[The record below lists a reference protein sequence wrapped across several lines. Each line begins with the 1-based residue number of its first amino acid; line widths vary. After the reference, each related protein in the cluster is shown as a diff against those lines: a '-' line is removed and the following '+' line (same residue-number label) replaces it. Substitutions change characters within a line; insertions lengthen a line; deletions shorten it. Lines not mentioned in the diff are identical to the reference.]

1 MQASE
6 ASLDL
11 QPGDWI
17 IRKDEEIKAEGTVT
31 FVAPGMV
38 GKVLSS
44 RHPRESMREA
54 VSEMIGHPIYKRVLV
69 EFENGMRILI
79 DAEMKW
85 KRMQE

>member
-6 ASLDL
+6 DLLDL

-17 IRKDEEIKAEGTVT
+17 IWKDEEIKAEGTVT
-31 FVAPGMV
+31 FIAPGMV
-38 GKVLSS
+38 GKVLS
-44 RHPRESMREA
+44 RHPKESMREA
-54 VSEMIGHPIYKRVLV
+54 VSEMVGYPIDKRVLI

-85 KRMQE
+85 ERIQEQ